1 MACPRRSRTHSRPFR
16 HGGHRDTDDRGDR
29 TSASGADA
37 GHELGKAL
45 ASARGLLLD
54 GVTSQAPGFERASK
68 AIVVIDDSED
78 LAASVAKLLE
88 LEGYIA
94 CFALTGTAG
103 LDLVFR
109 SGAHAVV
116 LDYVLPDMTG
126 ADVAIAL
133 RADPATRKLHII
145 MCTGTA
151 EATVRES
158 FSAYD
163 AFLVK
168 PVAHADLMRALDLA
182 FTPA

>member
-1 MACPRRSRTHSRPFR
+1 MTP
-16 HGGHRDTDDRGDR
+16 
-29 TSASGADA
+29 
-37 GHELGKAL
+37 
-45 ASARGLLLD
+45 
-54 GVTSQAPGFERASK
+54 QAPGFERGSK
-68 AIVVIDDSED
+68 SIVVIDDAED
-78 LAASVAKLLE
+78 LAASTTMLLE

-94 CFALTGTAG
+94 CFALTGAAG
-103 LDLVFR
+103 LNLVFR

-116 LDYVLPDMTG
+116 LDYMLPDMTG

-133 RADPATRKLHII
+133 RTDPATRELPIL

-182 FTPA
+182 FAPH

>member
-1 MACPRRSRTHSRPFR
+1 MGAN
-16 HGGHRDTDDRGDR
+16 
-29 TSASGADA
+29 SAKA
-37 GHELGKAL
+37 GR
-45 ASARGLLLD
+45 SARRLLLD
-54 GVTSQAPGFERASK
+54 GMTPQAPGFERGSK
-68 AIVVIDDSED
+68 SIVVIDDAED
-78 LAASVAKLLE
+78 LAASVAMLLE

-94 CFALTGTAG
+94 CFALTGAAG

-109 SGAHAVV
+109 SSADAVL

-133 RADPATRKLHII
+133 RADPATRKLPIL

-168 PVAHADLMRALDLA
+168 PVAHADLMRSLDLA
-182 FTPA
+182 FAPH

>member
-1 MACPRRSRTHSRPFR
+1 MTP
-16 HGGHRDTDDRGDR
+16 
-29 TSASGADA
+29 
-37 GHELGKAL
+37 
-45 ASARGLLLD
+45 
-54 GVTSQAPGFERASK
+54 QAPGFERGAKS
-68 AIVVIDDSED
+68 IVIIDDAED
-78 LAASVAKLLE
+78 LAASVAWLLE

-94 CFALTGTAG
+94 CFALTGAAG

-109 SGAHAVV
+109 SSADAVL

-133 RADPATRKLHII
+133 RADPATRKLPIL

-158 FSAYD
+158 FSAYH

-168 PVAHADLMRALDLA
+168 PVAHADLMRSLDLA
-182 FTPA
+182 FAPH